1 MSEDCC
7 ATGCDVR
14 EGSCS
19 IWQWRW
25 KCCRQFLKN
34 SFISYESPN
43 STNFYQINLFRASSS
58 GKRVPSL
65 TSESTYFRAPSG
77 LFPKIALVI
86 FTHFCGVFFNFFI
99 IYLFFHEFQIVF
111 PPKKKTS
118 QWTKKHSRPSISF
131 GFLKLSTNILKQVLL
146 WTS

>member
-43 STNFYQINLFRASSS
+43 STNFYQINLFRASFS

-65 TSESTYFRAPSG
+65 TSEPTYFRAPSG

-86 FTHFCGVFFNFFI
+86 FTHFCGFFI
-99 IYLFFHEFQIVF
+99 FFILFFIFSWVSDCVSPE
-111 PPKKKTS
+111 KKTS